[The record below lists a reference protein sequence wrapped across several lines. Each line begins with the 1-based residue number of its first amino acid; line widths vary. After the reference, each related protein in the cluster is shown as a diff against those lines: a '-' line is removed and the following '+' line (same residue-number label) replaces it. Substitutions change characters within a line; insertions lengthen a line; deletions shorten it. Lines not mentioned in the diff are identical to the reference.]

1 MKVAIVH
8 DWLTAYGGAERVIED
23 WLAIW
28 PEATVFTLVYDKK
41 HMPKRFENY
50 HIVTT
55 YVQKFPR
62 ATKWYKK
69 YLSFMPKAFE
79 SLDLSGYD
87 VVISSS
93 SCCAKGVLSPVT
105 APHICYCHTPTR
117 YVWDMYYEYRRHAG
131 LLTRLC
137 MPGMIH
143 KVREWDYLAAQ
154 RVDFFT
160 CNSNFINKRIR
171 KYYHRD
177 ALTIYPGVRMNPNP
191 VVESDDFYLCV
202 SRFTYYK
209 RLDLAVAACT
219 KLGKKLV
226 VVGGGEEEKH
236 LRKIAGPTVE
246 FKGRLSDEE
255 VFALMPH
262 AKAFLF
268 PGEEDFGSTPVEAQ
282 SSGVPVLAY
291 GRGGILETVREG
303 DTGLFFR
310 EQTVDAVCACIGQF
324 EKQGV
329 TYSRQ
334 QIHDYARKFSQEV
347 YRPKFKAYVEKCVED
362 WKNLQ
367 PEVLE

>member
-28 PEATVFTLVYDKK
+28 PDATLFTLVYDKK
-41 HMPKRFENY
+41 HMPERFRKY

-55 YVQKFPR
+55 YLQHFPR

-69 YLSFMPKAFE
+69 YLSFMPRAFE

-105 APHICYCHTPTR
+105 VPHICYCHTPTR
-117 YVWDMYYEYRRHAG
+117 YVWDMYFEYRRHAG

-137 MPGMIH
+137 MPAMIH
-143 KVREWDYLAAQ
+143 KIRQWDFLAAQ
-154 RVDFFT
+154 RVDYFT
-160 CNSNFINKRIR
+160 CNSNFINKRIK
-171 KYYHRD
+171 KYYRRD

-191 VVESDDFYLCV
+191 VVEPDDFYLCV

-209 RLDLAVAACT
+209 RLDLAVMACT
-219 KLGKKLV
+219 KLGRHLV
-226 VVGGGEEEKH
+226 VVGGGEEEKR
-236 LRKIAGPTVE
+236 LKKLAGPTVE
-246 FKGRLSDEE
+246 FRGRLSDEE
-255 VFALMPH
+255 VFRLMPH

-268 PGEEDFGSTPVEAQ
+268 PGEEDFGSTPVEVQ

-291 GRGGILETVREG
+291 GRGGILETVKEG
-303 DTGLFFR
+303 ETGLFFHQQSV
-310 EQTVDAVCACIGQF
+310 EAVCACIERF
-324 EKQGV
+324 ERQGV
-329 TYSRQ
+329 SFDRA
-334 QIHDYARKFSQEV
+334 QIQKWAHTFSQEV
-347 YRPKFKAYVEKCVED
+347 YRPKFKAYVEACVSE
-362 WKNLQ
+362 WQNQK
-367 PEVLE
+367 PEVLD